1 MNTKSIN
8 LNNLSQFTDAE
19 IQEMVKTLAAEV
31 ARRENEKRDIAI
43 LAFKKAFHDLKAL
56 GISPYYN
63 DSEWDEGVSL
73 TDWNCFNF

>member
-19 IQEMVKTLAAEV
+19 IQEMAQTLSAELT
-31 ARRENEKRDIAI
+31 RRENEKRDIAI

-56 GISPYYN
+56 GIYPYYN
-63 DSEWDEGVSL
+63 DNEWEEGVHL
-73 TDWNCFNF
+73 TDWNCFSF

>member
-19 IQEMVKTLAAEV
+19 IQEMAQALSAELV
-31 ARRENEKRDIAI
+31 RRENEKRDIAI

-56 GISPYYN
+56 GISPYYSDN
-63 DSEWDEGVSL
+63 EWDEGVSL
-73 TDWNCFNF
+73 TNWSCFNF

>member
-19 IQEMVKTLAAEV
+19 IQEMAQALSAELT
-31 ARRENEKRDIAI
+31 RRENEKRDIAL

-56 GISPYYN
+56 GITPAYADFN
-63 DSEWDEGVSL
+63 DSPIVYLKEWD
-73 TDWNCFNF
+73 CFCF

>member
-19 IQEMVKTLAAEV
+19 IQEMTQALSAELVK
-31 ARRENEKRDIAI
+31 RENEKRNAAI

-56 GISPYYN
+56 GITPYYN

-73 TDWNCFNF
+73 ADWNCFSF